1 MKIKI
6 PYMCKEEHS
15 VQISGNWR
23 TLTDNLDPKSGVM
36 VSIEIF
42 KTDHFL
48 FNSHN

>member
-1 MKIKI
+1 MRIKI
-6 PYMCKEEHS
+6 PYLCKEALS

-23 TLTDNLDPKSGVM
+23 KLTENLDPKSGVM

-48 FNSHN
+48 FNLQN